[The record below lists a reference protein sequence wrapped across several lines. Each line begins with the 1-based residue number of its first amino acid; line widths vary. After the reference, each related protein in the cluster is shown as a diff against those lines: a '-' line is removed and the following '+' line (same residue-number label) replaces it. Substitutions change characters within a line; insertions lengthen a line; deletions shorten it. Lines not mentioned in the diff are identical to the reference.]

1 MKELIKVNNQRKAN
15 DQTDIYI
22 NSQRRLSLLK
32 DTKEIKTVDAAGL
45 RRKNT
50 SIIYDGNLE
59 VMPKNKVIRFKPGDK
74 VKTIYGI
81 GEVLQVEM
89 LCKASSH
96 LNKRAIFKYLV
107 QINNSEFCL
116 NWMSWFAECQL
127 EIYNNDEGEVKTM
140 ENKELDKIGQLALNI
155 INKVRDYKIKSVQDE
170 CNKKIEEI
178 TKSTEVN
185 KLVEA
190 HTKLLQKD
198 INKLLGRDSNNN
210 DFTSLLKYSFVG
222 TVNFKITD
230 DYLTEDEKNKKQK
243 VVDDLKNEEKQI
255 NDKFDN
261 IVDSLYLCTTVD
273 QINEFLDNQGFRVD
287 GLIVNPENWKG

>member
-1 MKELIKVNNQRKAN
+1 MSYYLNKEILSGASLFIEPVITWEKNSRYLEQRK
-15 DQTDIYI
+15 
-22 NSQRRLSLLK
+22 
-32 DTKEIKTVDAAGL
+32 
-45 RRKNT
+45 
-50 SIIYDGNLE
+50 
-59 VMPKNKVIRFKPGDK
+59 
-74 VKTIYGI
+74 
-81 GEVLQVEM
+81 
-89 LCKASSH
+89 
-96 LNKRAIFKYLV
+96 
-107 QINNSEFCL
+107 
-116 NWMSWFAECQL
+116 
-127 EIYNNDEGEVKTM
+127 EGENGNM
-140 ENKELDKIGQLALNI
+140 ENKELNRMGQLALNI

-185 KLVEA
+185 KLVEV

-273 QINEFLDNQGFRVD
+273 QINEFLDNQGFRVN
-287 GLIVNPENWKG
+287 GLIVNPEDWKV

>member
-1 MKELIKVNNQRKAN
+1 MSYYLNKEILSGASLFIEPVITWEKNSRYLEQRK
-15 DQTDIYI
+15 
-22 NSQRRLSLLK
+22 
-32 DTKEIKTVDAAGL
+32 
-45 RRKNT
+45 
-50 SIIYDGNLE
+50 
-59 VMPKNKVIRFKPGDK
+59 
-74 VKTIYGI
+74 
-81 GEVLQVEM
+81 
-89 LCKASSH
+89 
-96 LNKRAIFKYLV
+96 
-107 QINNSEFCL
+107 
-116 NWMSWFAECQL
+116 
-127 EIYNNDEGEVKTM
+127 EGENGNM
-140 ENKELDKIGQLALNI
+140 ENKELNRMGQLALNI

-170 CNKKIEEI
+170 CNKKIEET

-273 QINEFLDNQGFRVD
+273 QINEFLDNQGFRVN
-287 GLIVNPENWKG
+287 GLIVNPEDWKV